1 MTKAVANPMTETEE
15 KILDAAIRTFLR
27 YGARKTSMN
36 DIAKAAGVSRQ
47 TLYDLFGSKEE
58 LIRASTRSITD
69 QKLATVRERLEKSL
83 SLADQLEIY
92 FEETIVESFELLKAA
107 GDAEDLIAGYHEV
120 GKEAIAESHDRHAE
134 LVEELLA
141 PYAAQLLSHGL
152 TPQKQAQFFVTVTMG
167 LKAGVETRIELDAVL
182 NTLKKNCLSVVTDK
196 IAMQSH

>member
-1 MTKAVANPMTETEE
+1 MTKADANSMTETEE

-47 TLYDLFGSKEE
+47 TLYDLFGGKEE

-69 QKLATVRERLEKSL
+69 QKLATVRAQLRDGM
-83 SLADQLEIY
+83 SLADKLDVY

-120 GKEAIAESHDRHAE
+120 GKEAIAESHERHTA
-134 LVEELLA
+134 LVEEILVTCA
-141 PYAAQLLSHGL
+141 EQLLTHGL
-152 TPQKQAQFFVTVTMG
+152 TPRKQAQFIVTVTMG
-167 LKAGVETRIELDAVL
+167 LKAGVETRADLDEVL
-182 NTLKKNCLSVVTDK
+182 RTLKTNCLSVVGT
-196 IAMQSH
+196 

>member
-1 MTKAVANPMTETEE
+1 MTETEE

-36 DIAKAAGVSRQ
+36 DIAQAAGVSRQ

-69 QKLATVRERLEKSL
+69 QKLAMVREKLRDGM
-83 SLADQLEIY
+83 SLADKLEVY

-120 GKEAIAESHDRHAE
+120 GKEAIAESHERHTE
-134 LVEELLA
+134 LVEDMLSTHAE
-141 PYAAQLLSHGL
+141 QLLTHGL
-152 TPQKQAQFFVTVTMG
+152 TLRKQAQFIVTVTMG
-167 LKAGVETRIELDAVL
+167 LKAGVSTRAELDDVL
-182 NTLKKNCLSVVTDK
+182 RTLKTNCLSVAAT
-196 IAMQSH
+196 

>member
-1 MTKAVANPMTETEE
+1 MTKTDANSMTETEE

-36 DIAKAAGVSRQ
+36 DIAQAAGVSRQ

-69 QKLATVRERLEKSL
+69 QKLAMVRERFRDGM
-83 SLADQLEIY
+83 SLAEKLEVY

-120 GKEAIAESHDRHAE
+120 GKEAIAESHDRHTE
-134 LVEELLA
+134 LVEEMLSPCA
-141 PYAAQLLSHGL
+141 EQLLIYGL
-152 TPQKQAQFFVTVTMG
+152 TLRQQAQFIVTVTMG
-167 LKAGVETRIELDAVL
+167 LKAGVATREELDDVL
-182 NTLKKNCLSVVTDK
+182 TTLKINCLSVAA
-196 IAMQSH
+196 I